1 MRVKDDSV
9 VLDPTVFSDPD
20 SLKED
25 ENLGR
30 LNITSTSPRN
40 KAGQVKQLQAF
51 GARSITIRDAR
62 GRLVWDS
69 GNGLERLT
77 SMIRPEFFNADHSE
91 NDSADTRSDNKGPE
105 PEGLDIGAIH
115 GRTYAFV
122 GLERNSGIAVADVT
136 DPRRSSLVGYG
147 INRDD
152 SGDPEAGTAG
162 DLGPEGVHFVA
173 AKDSPNRKPLLL
185 VGNEIS
191 GTTTVW
197 QVSLRH

>member
-1 MRVKDDSV
+1 
-9 VLDPTVFSDPD
+9 
-20 SLKED
+20 
-25 ENLGR
+25 
-30 LNITSTSPRN
+30 
-40 KAGQVKQLQAF
+40 
-51 GARSITIRDAR
+51 
-62 GRLVWDS
+62 
-69 GNGLERLT
+69 
-77 SMIRPEFFNADHSE
+77 
-91 NDSADTRSDNKGPE
+91 
-105 PEGLDIGAIH
+105 
-115 GRTYAFV
+115 V

-152 SGDPEAGTAG
+152 TGDPETGTAG

-197 QVSLRH
+197 QVSLKR

>member
-1 MRVKDDSV
+1 M
-9 VLDPTVFSDPD
+9 T
-20 SLKED
+20 
-25 ENLGR
+25 
-30 LNITSTSPRN
+30 TTSPRN
-40 KAGQVKQLQAF
+40 AAGQVTQLQTF
-51 GARSITIRDAR
+51 GARSFSIRDDR

-69 GNGLERLT
+69 GDGLERLT
-77 SMIRPEFFNADHSE
+77 SVVRPELFNADHTE

-105 PEGLDIGAIH
+105 PEGLDLGRIS

-136 DPRRSSLVGYG
+136 DPRRASLVGYG
-147 INRDD
+147 VNRDD
-152 SGDPEAGTAG
+152 AGDPEAGTAG

-173 AKDSPNRKPLLL
+173 AKDSPNRRPLLL

-197 QVSLRH
+197 QVSLGR